1 MANSTELLRSMRCIF
16 KWLEVCE
23 LDVCQTYQLSL
34 TEVDVLAFL
43 DNNPGLDTATDIVEL
58 RMIPKAN
65 VSQAVDTLIHKALLS
80 KQQDTRDRR
89 RIHLA
94 LTPAA
99 QPIVQALRQARHQFV
114 SRLFGGF
121 TDEDQE
127 AFFDF
132 SRRIVG
138 NASGALEERRQRHG
152 SQQ

>member
-1 MANSTELLRSMRCIF
+1 MTKSMELLRSMRCIF

-23 LDVCQTYQLSL
+23 LDVCQTYKLSL

-121 TDEDQE
+121 TDEAQE
-127 AFFDF
+127 IFFDL

-138 NASGALEERRQRHG
+138 NASGALEERRQRHA
-152 SQQ
+152 SKQ